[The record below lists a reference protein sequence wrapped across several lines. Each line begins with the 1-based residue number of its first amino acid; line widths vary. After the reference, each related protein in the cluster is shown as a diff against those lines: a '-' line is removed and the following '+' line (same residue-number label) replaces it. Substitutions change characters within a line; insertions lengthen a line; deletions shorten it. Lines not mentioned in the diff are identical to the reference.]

1 MSLDLY
7 IYSKTPVLHRG
18 TGVYIRDNGET
29 RELATKQ
36 EVLTHFPD
44 INPDD
49 IEEKTYEDDTYFHI
63 NLTHNLTTMADKCK
77 VDLYSRCMTIHE
89 ESPTLYNLLW
99 HPKETMG
106 IGEPT
111 MEYVEGLI
119 SCYRKL
125 LEDADYFKKYN
136 PENGWGTYEQLL
148 KRTKEYINALTSISD
163 DFKNYT
169 IVAST

>member
-29 RELATKQ
+29 KELVTKQ
-36 EVLTHFPD
+36 EVLTYFPD
-44 INPDD
+44 INPDG
-49 IEEKTYEDDTYFHI
+49 IEEKTYEDNTYFHI

-77 VDLYSRCMTIHE
+77 VDLYSKCITIYGKI
-89 ESPTLYNLLW
+89 PTLYDLLW
-99 HPKETMG
+99 HPKETMN

-119 SCYRKL
+119 SCYKRL
-125 LEDADYFKKYN
+125 LEDADYFKEYN
-136 PENGWGTYEQLL
+136 PSNGWGTYEQLL
-148 KRTKEYINALTSISD
+148 KRTKEYINALMSISGN
-163 DFKNYT
+163 FENYT
-169 IVAST
+169 IYADT